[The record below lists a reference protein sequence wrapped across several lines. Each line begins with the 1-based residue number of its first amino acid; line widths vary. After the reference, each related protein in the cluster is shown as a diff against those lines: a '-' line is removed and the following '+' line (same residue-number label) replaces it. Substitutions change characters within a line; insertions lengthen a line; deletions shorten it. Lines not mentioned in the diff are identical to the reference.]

1 MLDSVHS
8 VSNTVVSIIVSLNLV
23 TLVSL
28 IGGASSAYLAT
39 DSGFKFKSTAT
50 DVSHAAVRLQLFR
63 LCTWCLSII
72 ASIKIML
79 PTDFADSIISAWFI
93 GQGFALQSILTSVI
107 HGIVLRYSNTV
118 RTGIIERTGS
128 IQLKGKDYTVQDAN
142 IAFVTLV
149 QKALKPATDAQTTR
163 IVLWTELYSVDIKDA

>member
-8 VSNTVVSIIVSLNLV
+8 VSNTVVLIIVSLNLV

-28 IGGASSAYLAT
+28 IGGASSAYLANE
-39 DSGFKFKSTAT
+39 DPKIPNN
-50 DVSHAAVRLQLFR
+50 VSHAAVRLQLFR

-107 HGIVLRYSNTV
+107 HGIVLRYSETV
-118 RTGIIERTGS
+118 RTMIIERGGS
-128 IQLKGKDYTVQDAN
+128 IQLKGGDYTVKDAN

-149 QKALKPATDAQTTR
+149 QTASSNAAPAVETTR
-163 IVLWTELYSVDIKDA
+163 IVLWTELYSVDIKPHS

>member
-39 DSGFKFKSTAT
+39 DSGFKSTAT

-107 HGIVLRYSNTV
+107 HGIVLRYSKTV

-128 IQLKGKDYTVQDAN
+128 IRLKGNDYTVQDAN

-149 QKALKPATDAQTTR
+149 HTASKPATGAQTTR
-163 IVLWTELYSVDIKDA
+163 IVLWTELYSVDIKRKDA